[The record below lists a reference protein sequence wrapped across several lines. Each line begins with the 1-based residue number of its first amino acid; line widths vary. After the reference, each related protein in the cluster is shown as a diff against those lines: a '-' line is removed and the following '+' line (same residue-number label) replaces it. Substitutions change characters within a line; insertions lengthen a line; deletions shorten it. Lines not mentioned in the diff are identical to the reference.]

1 MRYLAFYAATS
12 LGWDLVRAG
21 GNVALILLLG
31 APTLRTLAR
40 FQRRFHFEV
49 HPAYD

>member
-1 MRYLAFYAATS
+1 M
-12 LGWDLVRAG
+12 WDLPRAG

-31 APTLRTLAR
+31 APTVRALAR

-49 HPAYD
+49 QSTHA